1 MEPIINEFM
10 PDIAMGVSAM
20 SLKDR
25 RLPEVTMEVE
35 AHEPHSHITT
45 APSISQCFSSS
56 RHPHSSSSTSSSSSS
71 RKRHAAEPKT
81 EGPPHTHF
89 PDLYELYTHGRSEQG
104 TQHRLHPTL
113 GAPPGPR
120 VQPKAET
127 DLTCGLSPDS
137 EPYDEWNPAR
147 RVAPGMGE
155 EPGLV
160 GRERR
165 SPNKHEYLYR
175 KSAL

>member
-1 MEPIINEFM
+1 MEPVINEFM

-35 AHEPHSHITT
+35 GHDPRPLVSTV
-45 APSISQCFSSS
+45 PPISQCFSG
-56 RHPHSSSSTSSSSSS
+56 RHPHSSSS
-71 RKRHAAEPKT
+71 RKRHAAEPK
-81 EGPPHTHF
+81 PDAPQHTHF
-89 PDLYELYTHGRSEQG
+89 PDLYELYTHGRADAA
-104 TQHRLHPTL
+104 HRLHLAL
-113 GAPPGPR
+113 GAQANQRAPPKG
-120 VQPKAET
+120 ET
-127 DLTCGLSPDS
+127 DLTCGLSPDT
-137 EPYDEWNPAR
+137 EPYDEWNLSR
-147 RVAPGMGE
+147 RVTGAAAAEDGG
-155 EPGLV
+155 G

>member
-1 MEPIINEFM
+1 MEPVINEFM

-35 AHEPHSHITT
+35 GHDPRPLISTV
-45 APSISQCFSSS
+45 PPVSQCFSG
-56 RHPHSSSSTSSSSSS
+56 RHPHSSS
-71 RKRHAAEPKT
+71 RKRHAAEPK
-81 EGPPHTHF
+81 PDAPQHTHF
-89 PDLYELYTHGRSEQG
+89 PDLYELYTHGRADAS
-104 TQHRLHPTL
+104 HRLHLSL
-113 GAPPGPR
+113 GAQANQRAPPKG
-120 VQPKAET
+120 ET
-127 DLTCGLSPDS
+127 DLTCGLSPDT
-137 EPYDEWNPAR
+137 EPYDEWNPTR
-147 RVAPGMGE
+147 RAPGATAAGTAE
-155 EPGLV
+155 EGGGGGGGIA